1 MYDVFTFCPDPI
13 FIADASSDSISII
26 DMNDAFSEWSGYRK
40 HELLGTSPNRLFP
53 DKDGS
58 GLFHRLAELADAK
71 TTSASCLF
79 RTVRGMDFDVQVEAI
94 RIGADEKSLLFA
106 IVLHDVSEQR
116 WIESIIREERAIG
129 SVILNPDHSIR
140 AMMSYIT
147 PVRYDSKQFLHQ
159 HAFQF
164 VNEGDLRLV
173 KRAMDYASANRT
185 AQPCSFSIE
194 LGNESYMARAVILT
208 FHHWHGALKSTAIV
222 LHSLEQQQE
231 EVDSSFKLR
240 VLMTAKNVSVTELA
254 RSTHISLTTI
264 SKIRNGKI
272 KKPKRL
278 TAELIAGELGVVPEE
293 IWGNYSYSYGV

>member
-13 FIADASSDSISII
+13 FIADASSDPIRII

-40 HELLGTSPNRLFP
+40 HELLGTRPNSLFP
-53 DKDGS
+53 DDGAD
-58 GLFHRLAELADAK
+58 LFHRLAELADTKAA
-71 TTSASCLF
+71 SANCSF
-79 RTVRGMDFDVQVEAI
+79 RSVRGMTLDVQIEVY
-94 RIGADEKSLLFA
+94 RIGANEQPHLYA

-116 WIESIIREERAIG
+116 WIESVIREERAMG
-129 SVILNPDHSIR
+129 SIILDPDHTIR

-147 PVRYDSKQFLHQ
+147 PVRYDSAQFLHQ
-159 HAFQF
+159 PALQF
-164 VNEGDLRLV
+164 IHENDLRMV
-173 KRAMDYASANRT
+173 KRAMDYASANQT
-185 AQPCSFSIE
+185 AQPCTFSIV
-194 LGNESYMARAVILT
+194 LDNQSYVARAVILT
-208 FHHWHGALKSTAIV
+208 FHHWHGALKSIAVV
-222 LHSLEQQQE
+222 LQSLERQQE

-293 IWGNYSYSYGV
+293 IWGSYSYSYGV